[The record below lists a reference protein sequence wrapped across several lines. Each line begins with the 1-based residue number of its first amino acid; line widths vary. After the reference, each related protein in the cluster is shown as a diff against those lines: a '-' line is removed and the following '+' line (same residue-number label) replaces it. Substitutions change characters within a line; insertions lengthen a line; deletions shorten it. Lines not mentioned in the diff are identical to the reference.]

1 MVLDDNLGVGKQ
13 IVLQLL
19 GIQKPVVHVL
29 PGRRYKRVR
38 RNQYTIVPAAMED
51 YRALG
56 RSVLKKEQAPSRI
69 IDLWPLRR
77 GDASQPL
84 DEDLGLLYLLKE
96 LDKYHAPNIE
106 IAVVSSTTHSIE
118 GSFPTVVEHL
128 RRSIAAEFSQVV
140 LRNINVNFLGRS
152 PEQIAVEILTNLG
165 SPRVSY
171 PDNKRPIGKIH
182 ISHED
187 QPARNQAEVTDGQ
200 LSVVPNELESAL
212 VVWWRELL
220 SIDDVTLD
228 EDFFD
233 LGGDSI
239 TAARLFKK
247 IQKRYNIEIGLSA
260 IFEAR
265 TISRLANLIRQEIA
279 KAPSALRSGRSI
291 VALQPIGTRTPIYVI
306 SGLGGNV
313 IKFYPL
319 ASHLG
324 EDQPMFGL
332 LPRGLDGREPYFTR
346 IEDMAAYYADAV
358 QRVQSEGPYRLMGYS
373 FGGLVAL
380 EVAQQIR
387 ARGGEISFLGLLDTS
402 EPVYMEK
409 FQKTLPARERYR
421 AYRDHLRQFAS
432 VGHMA
437 GRFKNLLIRKLSSL
451 TYRLFGAFDR
461 GVPRELAKLEYINA
475 SAAARYRPTFYPGTL
490 TLFRSAERQ
499 ISEGND
505 KSLGWEGR
513 VSRLDVIDIPS
524 NHFNI
529 LNEPAVSAL
538 AEKLKF
544 CLGNDLAKARPSS
557 PNA

>member
-1 MVLDDNLGVGKQ
+1 MTHSYSTASTLPPVDATSIRTGMRQGDPDPHAIDGSCWMVLDDNLGVGKQ

-19 GIQKPVVHVL
+19 GIQKAVVHVL

-38 RNQYTIVPAAMED
+38 RNQYAIVPAAMED

-77 GDASQPL
+77 GDPSQPL
-84 DEDLGLLYLLKE
+84 DEIFLGLLYLLRE

-106 IAVVSSTTHSIE
+106 IAVVSNTTHSIG

-152 PEQIAVEILTNLG
+152 PEQIAVEILANLG
-165 SPRVSY
+165 STRVSY

-220 SIDDVTLD
+220 SIDNVTLD

-247 IQKRYNIEIGLSA
+247 IEKRYNIEIGLSA

-265 TISRLANLIRQEIA
+265 TILRLANLIRQEIA

-291 VALQPIGTRTPIYVI
+291 VALQPIRTRTPIYVI

-319 ASHLG
+319 
-324 EDQPMFGL
+324 
-332 LPRGLDGREPYFTR
+332 
-346 IEDMAAYYADAV
+346 
-358 QRVQSEGPYRLMGYS
+358 
-373 FGGLVAL
+373 
-380 EVAQQIR
+380 
-387 ARGGEISFLGLLDTS
+387 
-402 EPVYMEK
+402 
-409 FQKTLPARERYR
+409 
-421 AYRDHLRQFAS
+421 
-432 VGHMA
+432 
-437 GRFKNLLIRKLSSL
+437 
-451 TYRLFGAFDR
+451 
-461 GVPRELAKLEYINA
+461 
-475 SAAARYRPTFYPGTL
+475 
-490 TLFRSAERQ
+490 
-499 ISEGND
+499 
-505 KSLGWEGR
+505 
-513 VSRLDVIDIPS
+513 
-524 NHFNI
+524 
-529 LNEPAVSAL
+529 
-538 AEKLKF
+538 
-544 CLGNDLAKARPSS
+544 RPS
-557 PNA
+557 PR